1 MWTYDIY
8 LKACEREV
16 LAAAGCMAAARAG
29 FWRSL
34 AMKPLLSNELW
45 PFKLF
50 CWFLKVNLNY
60 KYGVL

>member
-1 MWTYDIY
+1 MWTYDSY

-50 CWFLKVNLNY
+50 CWFLKL
-60 KYGVL
+60 